1 MKGLCCV
8 ILFFLFLGCADKTI
22 EERQLPLL
30 NGYWEIQKVEFPG
43 GDSKAYKASNSL
55 DFILL
60 KGKKG
65 FRKKVQ
71 PRINGTYMVSEND
84 ESFQLLKKEET
95 YVFYYKN
102 YLSEWQEQ
110 LVSLDSVSFTT
121 KNEEGI
127 LYFYKRY
134 EPISIQP

>member
-1 MKGLCCV
+1 
-8 ILFFLFLGCADKTI
+8 
-22 EERQLPLL
+22 
-30 NGYWEIQKVEFPG
+30 
-43 GDSKAYKASNSL
+43 
-55 DFILL
+55 
-60 KGKKG
+60 
-65 FRKKVQ
+65 
-71 PRINGTYMVSEND
+71 MVSEND

-102 YLSEWQEQ
+102 YLSEWQDQ

-127 LYFYKRY
+127 LYLYKRY